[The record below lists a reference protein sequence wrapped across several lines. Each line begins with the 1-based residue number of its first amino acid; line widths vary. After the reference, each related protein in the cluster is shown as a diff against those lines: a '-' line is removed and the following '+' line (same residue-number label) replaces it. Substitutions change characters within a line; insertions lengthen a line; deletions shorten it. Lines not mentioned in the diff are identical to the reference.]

1 MEVRWAAGTR
11 GIFFPLGL
19 LGGRLKCLGNL
30 ELAQEQAVFR
40 SGLCDHVRGGVGMEG
55 RNLWPAP
62 LSVCTPR
69 CRDWRG
75 FDFDLG
81 LEGK

>member
-1 MEVRWAAGTR
+1 
-11 GIFFPLGL
+11 
-19 LGGRLKCLGNL
+19 
-30 ELAQEQAVFR
+30 
-40 SGLCDHVRGGVGMEG
+40 MEG

-69 CRDWRG
+69 CRDWRV
-75 FDFDLG
+75 FDFDLD